1 MMQKFKFP
9 ILILLLSFF
18 PAFSQTDIIRS
29 GDFSDFTQWNLDPW
43 SGSCTS
49 FVSNGELTVQITD
62 PGAETWSIQLTQ
74 KEVRLDSGKVYRFS
88 FEAAADMERTI
99 EAAVGRDGGDYYAW
113 SGRDTVTLN
122 TVKQSFEYVFSMR
135 TTGDSSARV
144 EFNLGKYMGNII
156 ISNVQLIEL
165 PGPLLSIT
173 SPSPGA
179 LVYVGNPE
187 TVSWVCLGDNDPL
200 TIELS
205 VDNGLSW
212 KLIAD
217 SVPNTGSYTWI
228 PEKTYSPWCI
238 LRLKSTSDE
247 TLTAQTEMPFERA
260 ASTQLVFN
268 GSFSISDSGWSLEV
282 KEGLNASGEVTED
295 GYYKTV
301 IETAGSEAGDIRLTQ
316 GGIVLLEETV
326 YELSFTAY
334 SESERK
340 ISVSLNPDGE
350 SNENLL
356 DNSSSEIELNS
367 LPAKYRI
374 EFTIG
379 DQSYTNA
386 HLRFNCGLD
395 DKGVFLDEIV
405 IMRKIYSKARPL
417 SRTVKAP
424 GTANMKVMTFTDK
437 GIRSGYSGK
446 ILDLMGRSLSKNARS
461 AVYSGRI
468 RLSPGLYIS
477 SGQKTEKQ

>member
-1 MMQKFKFP
+1 
-9 ILILLLSFF
+9 
-18 PAFSQTDIIRS
+18 
-29 GDFSDFTQWNLDPW
+29 
-43 SGSCTS
+43 
-49 FVSNGELTVQITD
+49 
-62 PGAETWSIQLTQ
+62 
-74 KEVRLDSGKVYRFS
+74 
-88 FEAAADMERTI
+88 
-99 EAAVGRDGGDYYAW
+99 
-113 SGRDTVTLN
+113 
-122 TVKQSFEYVFSMR
+122 MR

-247 TLTAQTEMPFERA
+247 TLTAQTEMPFEIA

-350 SNENLL
+350 S
-356 DNSSSEIELNS
+356 
-367 LPAKYRI
+367 
-374 EFTIG
+374 
-379 DQSYTNA
+379 
-386 HLRFNCGLD
+386 
-395 DKGVFLDEIV
+395 
-405 IMRKIYSKARPL
+405 MKIYSIIHQVKSSSIRFLL
-417 SRTVKAP
+417 ST
-424 GTANMKVMTFTDK
+424 G
-437 GIRSGYSGK
+437 
-446 ILDLMGRSLSKNARS
+446 
-461 AVYSGRI
+461 
-468 RLSPGLYIS
+468 
-477 SGQKTEKQ
+477 